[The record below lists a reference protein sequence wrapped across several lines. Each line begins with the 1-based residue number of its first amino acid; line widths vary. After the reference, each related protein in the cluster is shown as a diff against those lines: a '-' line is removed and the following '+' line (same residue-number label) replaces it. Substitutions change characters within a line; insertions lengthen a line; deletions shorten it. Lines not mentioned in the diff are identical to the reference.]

1 MQTALITGASF
12 GIGAAFAQELASHQ
26 VNLVL
31 VARSQ
36 AKLQQL
42 AETFTATYGV
52 QVRVIVQDLTELDAA
67 AQVFTA
73 VQQQGQ
79 QIDLLVNNAG
89 IGDYGR
95 FSERSH
101 QQQSNIVKLNVLAL
115 VELTH
120 LFLPGMQQR
129 GCGGIINV
137 SSISAFQPIPYLA
150 VYSASKT
157 FILHFS
163 QALWAENKSTGVR
176 ILAVCPGPTKTDFFS
191 KAEMDISSELMGAQ
205 TYEMPEDVAQEAL
218 QALAAGKST
227 LVTGGWRN
235 RAIANANRLAPRELL
250 LNVLE
255 KQFRPQ
261 ASQSESPER

>member
-12 GIGAAFAQELASHQ
+12 GIGAAFAQELASRQ

-31 VARSQ
+31 VARS
-36 AKLQQL
+36 AEKLQQL
-42 AETFTATYGV
+42 AETFTANYGV
-52 QVRVIVQDLTELDAA
+52 QVRVIVQDLTQPDAA
-67 AQVFTA
+67 TEVFTA
-73 VQQQGQ
+73 VQRQG
-79 QIDLLVNNAG
+79 IDLLVNNAG

-101 QQQSNIVKLNVLAL
+101 QQQANIIKLNVLAL

-129 GCGGIINV
+129 GCGDIINV

-150 VYSASKT
+150 AYSASKA

-163 QALWAENKSTGVR
+163 QALWAENISTGVR
-176 ILAVCPGPTKTDFFS
+176 ILVVCPGPTKTDFFA

-205 TYEMPEDVAQEAL
+205 TYETPEDVVKAAL

-235 RAIANANRLAPRELL
+235 RAIANANRIAPRELL

-255 KQFRPQ
+255 RRFRPQ
-261 ASQSESPER
+261 PQPESPEH

>member
-12 GIGAAFAQELASHQ
+12 GIGAAFAQELASRQ

-31 VARSQ
+31 VARSA

-42 AETFTATYGV
+42 AETFTADYGV
-52 QVRVIVQDLTELDAA
+52 QVQVIVQDLTQPDAA
-67 AQVFTA
+67 VEVFAA
-73 VQQQGQ
+73 VQQG
-79 QIDLLVNNAG
+79 IDLLVNNAG
-89 IGDYGR
+89 IGDYGQ
-95 FSERSH
+95 FSGRSH
-101 QQQSNIVKLNVLAL
+101 QQQANLVKLNVLAL

-129 GCGGIINV
+129 GSGGIINV

-150 VYSASKT
+150 AYSASKV

-176 ILAVCPGPTKTDFFS
+176 ILVVCPGPTKTDFFA
-191 KAEMDISSELMGAQ
+191 KAEIDISSELMGAQ
-205 TYEMPEDVAQEAL
+205 TYETPEDVVKAAL
-218 QALAAGKST
+218 QALAAGQST

-255 KQFRPQ
+255 KRFRPQ
-261 ASQSESPER
+261 PQRQSPER